1 MGYIYFFYKGA
12 GNMNKNTVVLLTSL
26 LFIIFL
32 QACTQSTGSNQ
43 DSYSKLDE
51 YLDEVSYKQTSRG
64 STIIKYNLKKEFP
77 KSDSGLLTQQ
87 IYFKTFDDTESIPLS
102 TSSVGKNSLK
112 VEGNPSNIKLIF
124 NGSNKYIE
132 EKKLTEYK

>member
-1 MGYIYFFYKGA
+1 
-12 GNMNKNTVVLLTSL
+12 MNKNTVVLLTSL

-51 YLDEVSYKQTSRG
+51 YLDEVSYKQTSKG

-87 IYFKTFDDTESIPLS
+87 IYFKTSDDTESIPLS
-102 TSSVGKNSLK
+102 ASSVGRNSLK